1 MPHLNAASKQAV
13 KWCQVQLSDNKWN
26 CSARAHRD
34 RDDIFGRIAKIGEFF
49 LIEPVDKG

>member
-13 KWCQVQLSDNKWN
+13 KWCQHQLSENKWN

-49 LIEPVDKG
+49 